1 MRNKKREKIINIV
14 FIIYMLIRFIIK
26 LFSQSTKFTNSIP
39 INVSIVIITLI
50 GTILENFYV
59 IAIFI
64 VIKIMRKK
72 EYKNQLSKID
82 YKNEGTYY
90 RDILNGYSPFILSY
104 IDNFIFEGK
113 RDIIAT
119 VLNLK
124 LKQVIKIENN
134 TIIKLN
140 KDINL
145 EESERYIL
153 DNVSDG
159 KIKITNIKELEQ
171 KIVTD
176 AQNKELIEIKESS
189 KVFNKKT
196 LKNKYMIFF
205 LISTIIFMILSGIL
219 SLVNNVFLTIML
231 ILGTIIFCN
240 PIFYI
245 ILYIIKYY
253 SYKSKIRRT
262 NKGEEINIKL
272 EGLKN
277 YIQEYSKLEDKN
289 TKDMLLWEEYLIYS
303 VIFNI
308 NDNVIKEMDGLF
320 N

>member
-1 MRNKKREKIINIV
+1 
-14 FIIYMLIRFIIK
+14 
-26 LFSQSTKFTNSIP
+26 
-39 INVSIVIITLI
+39 
-50 GTILENFYV
+50 
-59 IAIFI
+59 
-64 VIKIMRKK
+64 
-72 EYKNQLSKID
+72 
-82 YKNEGTYY
+82 
-90 RDILNGYSPFILSY
+90 
-104 IDNFIFEGK
+104 
-113 RDIIAT
+113 
-119 VLNLK
+119 
-124 LKQVIKIENN
+124 
-134 TIIKLN
+134 
-140 KDINL
+140 
-145 EESERYIL
+145 
-153 DNVSDG
+153 
-159 KIKITNIKELEQ
+159 
-171 KIVTD
+171 
-176 AQNKELIEIKESS
+176 
-189 KVFNKKT
+189 
-196 LKNKYMIFF
+196 MISF

-253 SYKSKIRRT
+253 SYKPKIRRT